1 MRKTKALIRYN
12 FLNLHRIFIIII
24 MMILFLFGIQQ
35 QLWSSRI
42 SGAFHLNL
50 ITFLKTSW
58 LPINLIYIPI
68 LIINEIISSSDQ
80 EIFHVLNISKKERFL
95 GKFFTSAVIN
105 LAIII
110 INVLILVVVA
120 IIAKA
125 PLKYSLYLI
134 SIFLLNIF
142 TGLFCCSA
150 IGLLIGETISKFR
163 YRVLSYVLIILFF
176 LGTNN
181 FFKEPNILTP
191 IMKFD
196 PLSSTFELFSLDK
209 LTLYHFILWNLIGL
223 LAMYLIYNIKDL
235 QFLKFR
241 NKIMLCFLVVAIFSC
256 LFVGSKYNPDRYFI
270 LKDNINE
277 NYEKESKLSEGF
289 TIESYNM
296 KLKLKDRISNDCN
309 MEIIINNKNLNK
321 LTLSLYHTLKVSSIN
336 VNEKEVE
343 FSSKDDTLTI
353 LLGEQYKEGE
363 KIKVSIK
370 YSGIINTVD
379 KQGSKRFFVNNHSL
393 FLADYFPWY
402 PKSEWMGN
410 TKKYEVKIE
419 DNNGKVYSSL
429 NEKDN
434 GTFEG
439 EGKEMFLV
447 KNILLSNR
455 LYKGIEL
462 VGKAEEIKTDV
473 QCEKIMNA
481 VNRMGDGVNDYKR
494 LILTPQRDKEYLLYN
509 LYEDQVIF
517 GIHDTDEVLQYGR

>member
-1 MRKTKALIRYN
+1 
-12 FLNLHRIFIIII
+12 
-24 MMILFLFGIQQ
+24 
-35 QLWSSRI
+35 
-42 SGAFHLNL
+42 
-50 ITFLKTSW
+50 
-58 LPINLIYIPI
+58 
-68 LIINEIISSSDQ
+68 
-80 EIFHVLNISKKERFL
+80 
-95 GKFFTSAVIN
+95 
-105 LAIII
+105 
-110 INVLILVVVA
+110 
-120 IIAKA
+120 
-125 PLKYSLYLI
+125 
-134 SIFLLNIF
+134 
-142 TGLFCCSA
+142 
-150 IGLLIGETISKFR
+150 
-163 YRVLSYVLIILFF
+163 
-176 LGTNN
+176 
-181 FFKEPNILTP
+181 
-191 IMKFD
+191 
-196 PLSSTFELFSLDK
+196 
-209 LTLYHFILWNLIGL
+209 
-223 LAMYLIYNIKDL
+223 
-235 QFLKFR
+235 
-241 NKIMLCFLVVAIFSC
+241 MLCFLVVAIFSC
-256 LFVGSKYNPDRYFI
+256 LFVGSKYNPHSYFI

-296 KLKLKDRISNDCN
+296 KLKLKDVVSNNCN
-309 MEIIINNKNLNK
+309 MDIIINNKNLNK

-363 KIKVSIK
+363 KIKVSIR

-379 KQGSKRFFVNNHSL
+379 EQGKKRFFVNNHSL

-434 GTFEG
+434 GIFEG

-473 QCEKIMNA
+473 QCEKIMKV
-481 VNRMGDGVNDYKR
+481 VNRMGDVVNDYKR
-494 LILTPQRDKEYLLYN
+494 LILTPKRDKEYLLYN

-517 GIHDTDEVLQYGR
+517 GIHDTREVLQYGR